1 MSKSKHNKYNDRY
14 ADRDYVDG
22 YGVDNRTERKNKREE
37 RRYQRALR
45 TKDVSNLSQYDEDYN
60 GAFYDREYQ

>member
-22 YGVDNRTERKNKREE
+22 YGVDNRSERKNKREE

-45 TKDVSNLSQYDEDYN
+45 TKDVSNLTKYDEDYDDT
-60 GAFYDREYQ
+60 FYDREYQ